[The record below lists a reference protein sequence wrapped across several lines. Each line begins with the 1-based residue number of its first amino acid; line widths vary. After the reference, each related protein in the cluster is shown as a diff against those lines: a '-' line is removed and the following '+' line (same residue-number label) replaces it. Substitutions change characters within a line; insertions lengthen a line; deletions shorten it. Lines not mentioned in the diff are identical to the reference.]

1 MRLRRLDSLGALT
14 RGQRQTG
21 GQNLFDPADNLESDY
36 AKDALVTWFH
46 LLNRGKLTSISCDDF
61 TTRTGL
67 ELHDQDGVL
76 KDELPPIQRWLNR
89 LLALPI
95 ALQNVIFDEFLTLVE
110 TRVAAA
116 REAGTLDVGVETIQC
131 ERATLVEDIVLRT
144 DPVSGATS
152 HLLTIETE
160 RRKTPI
166 TLDRVLDFA
175 RWDDSARFVRNA
187 KSGRVALMSKARA
200 WMDDDGLPIAR
211 LELQRPCRR
220 EYLHEAD
227 LGETAW
233 EEIGRDTFTT
243 LWEAEVAEALVT
255 PEIETV
261 RLATG
266 LLLPIW
272 SALPSD
278 HMAVNRIVDEQG
290 NSWLGRLVFEQHIV
304 QLYGKLGLANPENLP
319 VDAIARS
326 VLSGRSV
333 EVTRPFAMTLRRSL
347 VNGKPRVEIVDA
359 PSAQLPWLKSLGCFT
374 EIISYKT
381 RVFVPANDAE
391 AVLAKILKAA

>member
-1 MRLRRLDSLGALT
+1 M
-14 RGQRQTG
+14 
-21 GQNLFDPADNLESDY
+21 
-36 AKDALVTWFH
+36 
-46 LLNRGKLTSISCDDF
+46 
-61 TTRTGL
+61 
-67 ELHDQDGVL
+67 
-76 KDELPPIQRWLNR
+76 
-89 LLALPI
+89 
-95 ALQNVIFDEFLTLVE
+95 
-110 TRVAAA
+110 
-116 REAGTLDVGVETIQC
+116 
-131 ERATLVEDIVLRT
+131 
-144 DPVSGATS
+144 
-152 HLLTIETE
+152 
-160 RRKTPI
+160 
-166 TLDRVLDFA
+166 
-175 RWDDSARFVRNA
+175 RNA

-290 NSWLGRLVFEQHIV
+290 NSWLGRLVYEQHIV
-304 QLYGKLGLANPENLP
+304 QLYGKLGLASPEDLP

-333 EVTRPFAMTLRRSL
+333 EVTRPFAMTLRRSV

-391 AVLAKILKAA
+391 AVLAKILKVA